1 MVSFF
6 FGGQSGAFVSGQRIM
21 NPIET
26 YVQAVTA
33 QVHFFLDR
41 GRIGDELRA
50 HLQDSAE
57 DLMQEEGLTPE
68 QAQAEA
74 AARMGDPQAVGRELN
89 RIHHPLLGWLW
100 LITMSCAAIAGI
112 VLVYLLLTVGW
123 NEIQYLLPMTPKQAE
138 KIAVVNE
145 KVELAGHTVT
155 LDALWKSD
163 EGNLILT
170 YHIRNK
176 LSYSRSG
183 WSVDFF
189 SIQNGD
195 DSLPVYPYF
204 EATSFLGSK
213 GMLTFTAPASGV
225 IELSLIDGQRVTLD
239 LKQWELKK

>member
-1 MVSFF
+1 MKFNTF
-6 FGGQSGAFVSGQRIM
+6 
-21 NPIET
+21 
-26 YVQAVTA
+26 
-33 QVHFFLDR
+33 
-41 GRIGDELRA
+41 
-50 HLQDSAE
+50 
-57 DLMQEEGLTPE
+57 
-68 QAQAEA
+68 
-74 AARMGDPQAVGRELN
+74 
-89 RIHHPLLGWLW
+89 
-100 LITMSCAAIAGI
+100 
-112 VLVYLLLTVGW
+112 
-123 NEIQYLLPMTPKQAE
+123 LPMTPEQAE

-163 EGNLILT
+163 EGKLILT

-204 EATSFLGSK
+204 EATSLFGSK
-213 GMLTFTAPASGV
+213 GMLTFTAPASDV

>member
-6 FGGQSGAFVSGQRIM
+6 FGGQSGAFISGQRIM

-33 QVHFFLDR
+33 QIHFFLDR

-74 AARMGDPQAVGRELN
+74 AARMGDPQSVGRELN

-123 NEIQYLLPMTPKQAE
+123 NEIQYLLPMTPEQAE

-163 EGNLILT
+163 EGKLILT

-195 DSLPVYPYF
+195 DSLPVYP
-204 EATSFLGSK
+204 
-213 GMLTFTAPASGV
+213 
-225 IELSLIDGQRVTLD
+225 
-239 LKQWELKK
+239 

>member
-1 MVSFF
+1 
-6 FGGQSGAFVSGQRIM
+6 
-21 NPIET
+21 
-26 YVQAVTA
+26 
-33 QVHFFLDR
+33 
-41 GRIGDELRA
+41 
-50 HLQDSAE
+50 
-57 DLMQEEGLTPE
+57 
-68 QAQAEA
+68 
-74 AARMGDPQAVGRELN
+74 
-89 RIHHPLLGWLW
+89 
-100 LITMSCAAIAGI
+100 MSCAAIAGI

-123 NEIQYLLPMTPKQAE
+123 NEIQYLLPMTPNQAE

-163 EGNLILT
+163 KGELILT

-189 SIQNGD
+189 SIKMETTASRSILILKRPLYSAQ
-195 DSLPVYPYF
+195 
-204 EATSFLGSK
+204 K

-239 LKQWELKK
+239 LKQWG

>member
-1 MVSFF
+1 
-6 FGGQSGAFVSGQRIM
+6 
-21 NPIET
+21 
-26 YVQAVTA
+26 
-33 QVHFFLDR
+33 
-41 GRIGDELRA
+41 
-50 HLQDSAE
+50 
-57 DLMQEEGLTPE
+57 MQEEGLTLE

-112 VLVYLLLTVGW
+112 VFVYLLLTAGW
-123 NEIQYLLPMTPKQAE
+123 NEIQYLLPMTPEHAE
-138 KIAVVNE
+138 KIATVNE
-145 KVELAGHTVT
+145 KIELAGHTVT

-163 EGNLILT
+163 EGELILT

-183 WSVDFF
+183 WSVNFF

-204 EATSFLGSK
+204 EATSFFRLERDAYFYS
-213 GMLTFTAPASGV
+213 AASV
-225 IELSLIDGQRVTLD
+225 
-239 LKQWELKK
+239 